1 MLIKSETKVS
11 HLLEQQSRM
20 EVAKKLQ
27 GSGEMKLKLKSDLEV
42 TRIRVS
48 SSSSSRIRVLWE
60 QDMQGHKET
69 N

>member
-1 MLIKSETKVS
+1 
-11 HLLEQQSRM
+11 M
-20 EVAKKLQ
+20 EVGKKLQ

-42 TRIRVS
+42 TRIRVP
-48 SSSSSRIRVLWE
+48 WE

>member
-1 MLIKSETKVS
+1 
-11 HLLEQQSRM
+11 M

-42 TRIRVS
+42 TRIRVP
-48 SSSSSRIRVLWE
+48 WE